1 MGIGQDVST
10 SIGNSNFPTLL
21 WVYYLIATLL
31 MFVTFFN
38 MLVSVLN
45 GTLSDVEAEG
55 ELSAFK
61 EKIDM
66 FSDFIF
72 WLRDGIT
79 IKRYL
84 YVITASE
91 EEEDTSEQYVAQFC
105 KAQDESDDKI
115 KEVIYQ
121 NVAEDLGGDLKTQ
134 QIAIENG
141 LRDIYS

>member
-10 SIGNSNFPTLL
+10 SIGNGNFPTLL

-84 YVITASE
+84 YVITSSE
-91 EEEDTSEQYVAQFC
+91 EEEDTSE
-105 KAQDESDDKI
+105 
-115 KEVIYQ
+115 
-121 NVAEDLGGDLKTQ
+121 
-134 QIAIENG
+134 
-141 LRDIYS
+141 